1 MKHFG
6 KVYEKILKEI
16 EEKKGLAFLV
26 IDPADAELKDIP
38 SMAKLAEETGFSA
51 FAVGGSVGA
60 QGEILDQT
68 IKLLK
73 ENSKLPVILFPGNIA
88 SLSPHADAAYY
99 MSLLNSRDPYYISG
113 AQIAA
118 AYPTKKMNL
127 EVIPSSYI
135 VFEPGRAVGWVGDA
149 KLIPRD
155 IPYIAGITA
164 LGGQYMGSHLV
175 ILESGSGAEEPAP
188 VQSIAA
194 CRKLIEIPIVVA
206 GGVRTPQL
214 AYESIKAGADIVHIG
229 TSINDVSGDKEK
241 TKKLMKEMIEAVRKA
256 GKERK

>member
-1 MKHFG
+1 
-6 KVYEKILKEI
+6 
-16 EEKKGLAFLV
+16 
-26 IDPADAELKDIP
+26 
-38 SMAKLAEETGFSA
+38 
-51 FAVGGSVGA
+51 
-60 QGEILDQT
+60 
-68 IKLLK
+68 
-73 ENSKLPVILFPGNIA
+73 
-88 SLSPHADAAYY
+88 
-99 MSLLNSRDPYYISG
+99 
-113 AQIAA
+113 
-118 AYPTKKMNL
+118 
-127 EVIPSSYI
+127 
-135 VFEPGRAVGWVGDA
+135 
-149 KLIPRD
+149 
-155 IPYIAGITA
+155 
-164 LGGQYMGSHLV
+164 MGSHLV